1 MEEVFTAKTR
11 YICQTEIR
19 NKKIQF
25 VKYDDDS
32 AEEDFNANFDDNDD
46 DEISSKFISIKQEL
60 KLQSSVSVSV
70 DENAVKNS
78 VPQTLQFVPT
88 ASFDQSNEAV
98 STLVAKIQGL
108 LKAENWNDFA
118 ASQFVEI
125 TNELRRMD
133 KANLQAFKDK
143 SELKHLVPT
152 FLNTVYSH
160 DPDASL
166 LNFNADTLTFTNP
179 SSVYYLDNPSTELV
193 DQVVQGASRLTTQQV
208 VDFVVVAARIL
219 KTYKSRQD
227 NIKDADNKIKQFK
240 QAISRFLSNES
251 GAKNDTKTAVLSAY
265 AQLGLYDDQ
274 VMSLAIDDTAPLE
287 VRYHALNAI
296 RYISSVYLD
305 DTEQSDIRQT
315 LQFRLLRQLEN
326 KANKNA
332 VRIWTFQAL
341 YSPFIYD
348 SEISYL
354 FGGSLEETLQEIV
367 DEPLNQVNG
376 FIWSALKYSSL
387 NPLCPLRG
395 LAARIRVSHNT
406 RKQFLEQATLS
417 SRQIRFE
424 IPLRK
429 NDQAFIDISVIF
441 ENDRVVPSFLSAKLA
456 FDGVRRETL
465 RLPWVDVAIISE
477 NFDWNFADYFL
488 RLDPLNRNL
497 NDDDKSRLK
506 TNLPSK
512 LKQHQD
518 TYDAKEEDP
527 NPSVHLYLRLFG
539 TDVRAKDITDKV
551 QDILRSSLRKF
562 IGNQILTRLNELAGK
577 DPIFRIP
584 LEIGAVSG
592 AANGLALYKS
602 AQVAALV
609 DLTTDLRNTQ
619 NDAGLGIY
627 SMTSRSVLSFSLTVQ
642 REVSSPL
649 TTVGETVEIG
659 ILSYVPFEYK
669 TEANN
674 QGRTR
679 EFNLLKSN
687 SKLFAM
693 DFQYATRTSDGFEL
707 VPNKKAS
714 SIDPSCTP
722 SAFYRTLGVRACFEL
737 NPFRSIQFGK
747 RNSYPITV
755 TVNRDPSIK
764 NWRLGWRFNAQEA
777 PQYEV
782 IIEKVGTNQSYPGLG
797 VSATNDGN
805 KFDIKVL
812 TGIKSFNVKGTTKIN
827 VETSDFIRELC
838 VLQKVHGT

>member
-367 DEPLNQVNG
+367 DEPLNQV
-376 FIWSALKYSSL
+376 K
-387 NPLCPLRG
+387 
-395 LAARIRVSHNT
+395 
-406 RKQFLEQATLS
+406 
-417 SRQIRFE
+417 
-424 IPLRK
+424 
-429 NDQAFIDISVIF
+429 
-441 ENDRVVPSFLSAKLA
+441 
-456 FDGVRRETL
+456 
-465 RLPWVDVAIISE
+465 
-477 NFDWNFADYFL
+477 
-488 RLDPLNRNL
+488 
-497 NDDDKSRLK
+497 
-506 TNLPSK
+506 
-512 LKQHQD
+512 
-518 TYDAKEEDP
+518 
-527 NPSVHLYLRLFG
+527 
-539 TDVRAKDITDKV
+539 
-551 QDILRSSLRKF
+551 
-562 IGNQILTRLNELAGK
+562 
-577 DPIFRIP
+577 
-584 LEIGAVSG
+584 
-592 AANGLALYKS
+592 
-602 AQVAALV
+602 
-609 DLTTDLRNTQ
+609 
-619 NDAGLGIY
+619 
-627 SMTSRSVLSFSLTVQ
+627 
-642 REVSSPL
+642 
-649 TTVGETVEIG
+649 
-659 ILSYVPFEYK
+659 
-669 TEANN
+669 
-674 QGRTR
+674 
-679 EFNLLKSN
+679 
-687 SKLFAM
+687 
-693 DFQYATRTSDGFEL
+693 
-707 VPNKKAS
+707 
-714 SIDPSCTP
+714 
-722 SAFYRTLGVRACFEL
+722 
-737 NPFRSIQFGK
+737 
-747 RNSYPITV
+747 
-755 TVNRDPSIK
+755 
-764 NWRLGWRFNAQEA
+764 
-777 PQYEV
+777 
-782 IIEKVGTNQSYPGLG
+782 
-797 VSATNDGN
+797 
-805 KFDIKVL
+805 
-812 TGIKSFNVKGTTKIN
+812 
-827 VETSDFIRELC
+827 
-838 VLQKVHGT
+838 